1 MSKKNETGKG
11 GTVVTVRAIQNDKL
25 TEIALQYWATYTSSH
40 RPFDASLIDRLY
52 NDELLANFFDQR
64 RVVML
69 EFSQYLEQ
77 YLWPNFDASHASVQ
91 HVMSI
96 VVMINE
102 KFRERIPAWRCIV
115 TNPHHF
121 AGFFHRVLQLAVSSD
136 NELSTLEQSALI
148 AFLVNCFN
156 SVEVDIVRSQI
167 TKIVSL
173 PIWINLLP
181 AQREDLFEANP
192 KLRKYWNRME
202 AKMSEKSEEER
213 ETFKFERTFLWNLL
227 NKFKN
232 TLDSLEDEDKDVEM
246 EAVHYLERCLELF
259 IDLEALLTTSRHLR
273 LIGVRNYSLLIF
285 YYRLQMTDR
294 HYAHVIKLQKAAF
307 KYFRDSMPNF
317 FLLNVSAVDTRKAL
331 IKQFDSMNE
340 DDLYKFAE
348 YLHLVEERGSVV
360 TQIPY
365 SKKYLIEMITL
376 HCERRLNQ
384 LQQLNDQPLYPTE
397 KVIWDENLVPY
408 DQYNGDGVLALN
420 KLNLQFLTFHDYLLR
435 NFNLFQ
441 MESTCK
447 RRFFNAL
454 LHASN
459 VITHC
464 TLSSLISSEVGA
476 LFCQLLSMLKFYSRF
491 EIDDVTGEP
500 LTDGQMTDRHYA
512 HVIKLQKAAFKYF
525 RFVQH
530 EIRQDIEDTV
540 FRMKPWAHETDPNE
554 TVWGGWARMALPINS
569 FQMVE
574 VAKPLIGEKSPA
586 VVKADITIALP
597 KRSDLRF
604 EWEGLRKHDVCF
616 LLTCRPTA
624 AFGTKYDVQKP
635 FKEQIRIVHVRG
647 CELEGILDATGN
659 VIEEYAA
666 YEKKPLLEGD
676 SRTYRVWLDQNQ
688 YRLDTDEYGDRA
700 VDEVYYSF
708 NLIIRRDPKTNNFKA
723 VLATIRQ
730 LLNTECVV
738 PDWLHDLIL
747 GYGEPNAAHYKTM
760 INAVPSIDFCDTF
773 LSYKHLVASFPN
785 QKVVTACSDDE
796 KLVPPFRLTFNEL
809 EPQHGVDVSARD
821 SSIVVEPYVI
831 PSRGPYPHVEP
842 RKNTIHFTP
851 AQIEAIKSG
860 MQPGLT
866 IVVGPPGT
874 GKTDVAV
881 QIISN
886 IYHNWP
892 EQRTLIVTHSNQ
904 ALNQLFEKIIALDVD
919 ERHLLRMGHG
929 EEALETEKDFSR
941 YGRVNYV
948 LKTRLELLK
957 EVEKLQRSLE
967 ISGDVA
973 YTCETAGHFFLYQVF
988 ARWEKF
994 ESDVA
999 RSAHNAYPSPE
1010 SVAEYFPFSKFF
1022 EDVPPPLFK
1031 GVSFDEDW
1039 EIAEG
1044 CWRYIR
1050 SIFTQLEEF
1059 RSFELLRSGRD
1070 RTDYLLVKEA
1080 KIIAMTCTHAAL
1092 RRKELVELG
1101 FRYDNILMEEAA
1113 QILEVETFI
1122 PLLLQ
1127 NPQDGRSRLK
1137 RWIMIGDHHQ
1147 LPPVVQNVAF
1157 QKYSNMEQSLFSRF
1171 VRLGVPHIQLDRQGR
1186 SRSEIA
1192 ALYNWRYRNLG
1203 NLPHVEALE
1212 CFQTVNA
1219 GFVFNY
1225 QLIDVP
1231 DFNGIGETTPSPYFY
1246 QNLGEAEYAVALF
1259 IYMRILGYPAEK
1271 ISIITTYNGQASLLR
1286 DVVER
1291 RCAENP
1297 LIGITVSNLGEA
1309 EYAVALFIYMR
1320 ILGYPAE
1327 KISIITTY
1335 NGQASLLRDV
1345 VERRCA
1351 ENPLIGIPHKIST
1364 VDKYQGQQNDYIIL
1378 SLVRTRNIGH
1388 IRDVRRLVVALS
1400 RARLGLYVLGRADL
1414 YRNCFEITPAFQ
1426 KLCLHPTKLLIV
1438 PNETFPT
1445 SRKISTVD
1453 KYQGQQNDYI
1463 ILSLVRTRNIGHIR
1477 DVRRLVVALSRA
1489 RLGLYVLGRADLYRN
1504 CFEITPAFQKL
1515 CLHPTKLLIVPN
1527 ETFPT
1532 SRKLGMPPPMQP
1544 IEIQDTTH
1552 MSTFVHQFY
1561 MSNMQQMKASYKEH
1575 MKDYFDAR
1583 QAAIDAHLA
1592 AEAAARAAEAAKTEE
1607 QKGVPEPTEMEAEET
1622 EITFESMDFE
1632 RQDPEKL
1639 GQ

>member
-1 MSKKNETGKG
+1 MTMSKKNDGSRG
-11 GTVVTVRAIQNDKL
+11 ASIVTVRAIHNDKL
-25 TEIALQYWATYTSSH
+25 TEIASQYWATYTSNH
-40 RPFDASLIDRLY
+40 RPFDSSIIDKIY
-52 NDELLANFFDQR
+52 NEELLANFFDQR
-64 RVVML
+64 RIVML

-77 YLWPNFDASHASVQ
+77 YLWPNFYPSQSSMQ
-91 HVMSI
+91 YVMSI
-96 VVMINE
+96 VVMFNE
-102 KFRERIPAWRCIV
+102 KFRERIPAWRCII
-115 TNPHHF
+115 TRPQHF
-121 AGFFHRVLQLAVSSD
+121 SAFFHRVLRLIVGEND
-136 NELSTLEQSALI
+136 LTILEQSSLV

-156 SVEVDIVRSQI
+156 SVEVDIVRAEI
-167 TKIVSL
+167 TKIISL
-173 PIWINLLP
+173 SIWTNLLS

-192 KLRKYWNRME
+192 KLRKYWNKME
-202 AKMSEKSEEER
+202 AKFAQKNEAER
-213 ETFKFERTFLWNLL
+213 EELQFERCFLWNLL
-227 NKFKN
+227 NKFISV
-232 TLDSLEDEDKDVEM
+232 LASFEDDDKDVEI
-246 EAVHYLERCLELF
+246 ESVHYLERCLELF
-259 IDLEALLTTSRHLR
+259 IDLEALLTTRRFFNALLHASNVITHCTLSPLISSEVGALLCQLLSMLKFYSRFEIDDVTGEPLTD
-273 LIGVRNYSLLIF
+273 GE
-285 YYRLQMTDR
+285 MTDR

-307 KYFRDSMPNF
+307 KYFRESMPEF
-317 FLLNVSAVDTRKAL
+317 YLLNVSAVDTRKAL
-331 IKQFDSMNE
+331 TKMFDSMNE

-348 YLHLVEERGSVV
+348 YLHLVEGRESRPES
-360 TQIPY
+360 TCP

-376 HCERRLNQ
+376 QCERRINQ

-420 KLNLQFLTFHDYLLR
+420 KLNLQFLTFHDYLFR
-435 NFNLFQ
+435 NFSLFQ
-441 MESTCK
+441 LEST
-447 RRFFNAL
+447 
-454 LHASN
+454 
-459 VITHC
+459 
-464 TLSSLISSEVGA
+464 
-476 LFCQLLSMLKFYSRF
+476 Y
-491 EIDDVTGEP
+491 
-500 LTDGQMTDRHYA
+500 
-512 HVIKLQKAAFKYF
+512 
-525 RFVQH
+525 

-540 FRMKPWAHETDPNE
+540 FRMKPWAHETNPTE
-554 TVWGGWARMALPINS
+554 TVWGGWARMALPIHS
-569 FQMVE
+569 FQIVE

-586 VVKADITIALP
+586 TVKADIGITLP
-597 KRSDLRF
+597 RSRILRA

-616 LLTCRPTA
+616 LLTCRPKA
-624 AFGTKYDVQKP
+624 AIGTKYNVQKP
-635 FKEQIRIVHVRG
+635 FKEQIQIVHVRG
-647 CELEGILDATGN
+647 CELEGILDASGN

-688 YRLDTDEYGDRA
+688 YRLDTEEYQDRA
-700 VDEVYYSF
+700 VEEVYYSF

-747 GYGEPNAAHYKTM
+747 GYGEPNAAHYKCM
-760 INAVPSIDFCDTF
+760 VNAVPSIDFCDTF

-785 QKVVTACSDDE
+785 QKVVTSCGDDD

-809 EPQHGVDVSARD
+809 EPQHGVDPSMRD
-821 SSIVVEPYVI
+821 NSIVVEPYVI

-842 RKNTIHFTP
+842 RKNTIQFTP
-851 AQIEAIKSG
+851 AQVEAIKSG

-866 IVVGPPGT
+866 MVVGPPGT

-957 EVEKLQRSLE
+957 EVEKLQRSLDV
-967 ISGDVA
+967 SGDVA

-999 RSAHNAYPSPE
+999 RSAHNTNPRPQ
-1010 SVAEYFPFSKFF
+1010 SVAENFPFWKYF

-1031 GVSFDEDW
+1031 GASFDEDW

-1157 QKYSNMEQSLFSRF
+1157 QKYSNMEQSLFARF
-1171 VRLGVPHIQLDRQGR
+1171 VRLGVPFVQLDKQGR
-1186 SRSEIA
+1186 ARAEIA
-1192 ALYNWRYRNLG
+1192 TLYNWRYRSLG
-1203 NLPHVEALE
+1203 NLPHIEALE
-1212 CFQTVNA
+1212 RFRTVNA
-1219 GFVFNY
+1219 GFLFNY

-1291 RCAENP
+1291 RCSDNP
-1297 LIGITVSNLGEA
+1297 LIGV
-1309 EYAVALFIYMR
+1309 
-1320 ILGYPAE
+1320 
-1327 KISIITTY
+1327 
-1335 NGQASLLRDV
+1335 
-1345 VERRCA
+1345 
-1351 ENPLIGIPHKIST
+1351 PHKIST

-1378 SLVRTRNIGH
+1378 SLVRTKNIGH

-1400 RARLGLYVLGRADL
+1400 RARLGLYVL
-1414 YRNCFEITPAFQ
+1414 
-1426 KLCLHPTKLLIV
+1426 
-1438 PNETFPT
+1438 
-1445 SRKISTVD
+1445 
-1453 KYQGQQNDYI
+1453 
-1463 ILSLVRTRNIGHIR
+1463 
-1477 DVRRLVVALSRA
+1477 A
-1489 RLGLYVLGRADLYRN
+1489 RVQLYRN

-1532 SRKLGMPPPMQP
+1532 SRKLGERPPMQP
-1544 IEIQDTTH
+1544 IEIQGTKH
-1552 MSTFVHQFY
+1552 MSAFVHQFY
-1561 MSNMQQMKASYKEH
+1561 LSNMQQMKASYKEH

-1607 QKGVPEPTEMEAEET
+1607 EKGFVEPTDMDIEET

-1632 RQDPEKL
+1632 RQDPEKM
-1639 GQ
+1639 GK

>member
-1 MSKKNETGKG
+1 LRSSSAHLKAIMSKKNEPMGKG
-11 GTVVTVRAIQNDKL
+11 GAVVTVSAIQKDRL
-25 TEIALQYWATYTSSH
+25 TEIACQYWATYTANH
-40 RPFDASLIDRLY
+40 RPFDAKLIDQIY
-52 NDELLANFFDQR
+52 NDELLSHFFDQR

-77 YLWPNFDASHASVQ
+77 YLWPHFKASTASVQ
-91 HVMSI
+91 FIMSV
-96 VVMINE
+96 VVMVNE
-102 KFRERIPAWRCIV
+102 KFRERIPAWRCIMSA
-115 TNPHHF
+115 PAQF
-121 AGFFHRVLQLAVSSD
+121 PEFFNRVLRLAIGADPNNV
-136 NELSTLEQSALI
+136 LSILEQSALI

-156 SVEVDIVRSQI
+156 SVSHSITLDDNCCIICEQIYSFRHICCDFQEVDIVRAQI

-173 PIWINLLP
+173 SIWKNLL
-181 AQREDLFEANP
+181 ASQREDLFEANP
-192 KLRKYWNRME
+192 RLRKYWNKME
-202 AKMSEKSEEER
+202 MRIVEKSEQER
-213 ETFKFERTFLWNLL
+213 EQFEFDRTFLWNLL
-227 NKFKN
+227 NKFKT
-232 TLDSLEDEDKDVEM
+232 TLSSFEDDETEVEM
-246 EAVHYLERCLELF
+246 ETVHYLERCLELF
-259 IDLEALLTTSRHLR
+259 IDLEALLTTRRFFNAILHASNVITHCTLSSLISSEIGALFCELLSMLKFYSRFE
-273 LIGVRNYSLLIF
+273 IDDVTGESLTDGE
-285 YYRLQMTDR
+285 MTAR

-307 KYFRDSMPNF
+307 KYFRDSMPDF
-317 FLLNVSAVDTRKAL
+317 YLLNVGAVDTRKAL
-331 IKQFDSMNE
+331 TKQFDSMNE
-340 DDLYKFAE
+340 TDLYKFAE
-348 YLHLVEERGSVV
+348 YLHLVEPYSENIEPTR
-360 TQIPY
+360 Y
-365 SKKYLIEMITL
+365 SKKYLTEMITS

-397 KVIWDENLVPY
+397 KVIWDVNLVPY
-408 DQYNGDGVLALN
+408 DKYNGDGVLALN

-447 RRFFNAL
+447 N
-454 LHASN
+454 
-459 VITHC
+459 
-464 TLSSLISSEVGA
+464 
-476 LFCQLLSMLKFYSRF
+476 
-491 EIDDVTGEP
+491 
-500 LTDGQMTDRHYA
+500 
-512 HVIKLQKAAFKYF
+512 
-525 RFVQH
+525 

-540 FRMKPWAHETDPNE
+540 FRMKPWAHETDPKL
-554 TVWGGWARMALPINS
+554 TVWGGSRELARCYVVLMI
-569 FQMVE
+569 
-574 VAKPLIGEKSPA
+574 PLGIGEKSPA
-586 VVKADITIALP
+586 SVKADIVVTLP
-597 KRSDLRF
+597 KRNDIRS

-616 LLTCRPTA
+616 LINCRPKA
-624 AFGTKYDVQKP
+624 KVGTRYDVLKS
-635 FKEQIRIVHVRG
+635 FKEQIDIVHVRG
-647 CELEGILDATGN
+647 CEVDGLLDATGN

-688 YRLDTDEYGDRA
+688 YRMDIEQYQEDA
-700 VDEVYYSF
+700 VD
-708 NLIIRRDPKTNNFKA
+708 
-723 VLATIRQ
+723 
-730 LLNTECVV
+730 
-738 PDWLHDLIL
+738 
-747 GYGEPNAAHYKTM
+747 
-760 INAVPSIDFCDTF
+760 
-773 LSYKHLVASFPN
+773 
-785 QKVVTACSDDE
+785 
-796 KLVPPFRLTFNEL
+796 
-809 EPQHGVDVSARD
+809 HGVEASARD

-842 RKNTIHFTP
+842 RKNTIQFTP

-866 IVVGPPGT
+866 MVVGPPGT

-948 LKTRLELLK
+948 LKQRLELLK
-957 EVEKLQRSLE
+957 EVEKLQRSLDVT
-967 ISGDVA
+967 GDVA

-988 ARWEKF
+988 ARWEQF
-994 ESDVA
+994 E
-999 RSAHNAYPSPE
+999 NAVSQCAKKGTNPSPQ
-1010 SVAEYFPFSKFF
+1010 SIAENFPFTNYFA
-1022 EDVPPPLFK
+1022 DVPPPLFK

-1044 CWRYIR
+1044 CWRYIK

-1070 RTDYLLVKEA
+1070 RTEYLLVKEA

-1157 QKYSNMEQSLFSRF
+1157 QKYSNMEQSLFARF
-1171 VRLGVPHIQLDRQGR
+1171 VRLGVPHVQLDKQGR

-1203 NLPHVEALE
+1203 NLPHVEGLE
-1212 CFQTVNA
+1212 RFQTVNA

-1225 QLIDVP
+1225 QFINVP

-1259 IYMRILGYPAEK
+1259 IYMRILGYPSEK
-1271 ISIITTYNGQASLLR
+1271 ISMITTYNGQASLLR

-1291 RCAENP
+1291 RCANNP
-1297 LIGITVSNLGEA
+1297 LIG
-1309 EYAVALFIYMR
+1309 Y
-1320 ILGYPAE
+1320 
-1327 KISIITTY
+1327 
-1335 NGQASLLRDV
+1335 
-1345 VERRCA
+1345 
-1351 ENPLIGIPHKIST
+1351 PHKIST

-1378 SLVRTRNIGH
+1378 SLVRTKNIGH
-1388 IRDVRRLVVALS
+1388 IRDVRRLIVALS
-1400 RARLGLYVLGRADL
+1400 RARLGLYVLGR
-1414 YRNCFEITPAFQ
+1414 T
-1426 KLCLHPTKLLIV
+1426 
-1438 PNETFPT
+1438 
-1445 SRKISTVD
+1445 
-1453 KYQGQQNDYI
+1453 
-1463 ILSLVRTRNIGHIR
+1463 
-1477 DVRRLVVALSRA
+1477 
-1489 RLGLYVLGRADLYRN
+1489 DLYRN

-1532 SRKLGMPPPMQP
+1532 SRKLRGRPPMEP

-1552 MSTFVHQFY
+1552 ISNFVHQFY
-1561 MSNMQQMKASYKEH
+1561 MSNMEQLKQKYKEH

-1583 QAAIDAHLA
+1583 QAAIDARLA
-1592 AEAAARAAEAAKTEE
+1592 AESAARAAEATKGEKE
-1607 QKGVPEPTEMEAEET
+1607 KGVPEPTAMDAEET
-1622 EITFESMDFE
+1622 AITFESMDFE
-1632 RQDPEKL
+1632 LQEPTKPAEK
-1639 GQ
+1639 